1 MTHLARHPDFPEWR
15 AFPSGIRERVAERA
29 DQAFRKYFDNIKA
42 WKRGQW
48 QHPFPPR
55 PPFYQKSA
63 EFSGFGL
70 KKCGMNWK
78 VLAIQPGKAML
89 YIQSVGNIRV
99 RGRFPATPSQI
110 RTADVL
116 WRDGHWEISIVAK
129 FFEYGLM
136 RSPTQPVFNRAAS
149 NFLTK
154 TSRFIRITC
163 AARKVW
169 KPQGNRN
176 RADLR

>member
-1 MTHLARHPDFPEWR
+1 MARV
-15 AFPSGIRERVAERA
+15 PSGIRERVAERV

-129 FFEYGLM
+129 FFEWADA
-136 RSPTQPVFNRAAS
+136 QPDAAHFNRAAS
-149 NFLTK
+149 NFSQKPAGSSGLP
-154 TSRFIRITC
+154 
-163 AARKVW
+163 ALPARW